1 VIAVNLQE
9 KRKRK
14 KRGFNSVEIQDETSC
29 RKQTKIKFARINKE
43 EDVTISGRIS
53 TRVYICKNEVCNP
66 RGLLQGPSRFKKKK
80 QCKRPQ
86 LEDDD
91 KTGYIYALEEAKE
104 LVLTQ

>member
-1 VIAVNLQE
+1 M
-9 KRKRK
+9 
-14 KRGFNSVEIQDETSC
+14 
-29 RKQTKIKFARINKE
+29 KFATQEACFRAHP
-43 EDVTISGRIS
+43 DLR
-53 TRVYICKNEVCNP
+53 KN
-66 RGLLQGPSRFKKKK
+66 K